1 MNLTMNFMMTHCA
14 AFASPRIWLSLTIA
28 AILAGCAASSPA
40 PVTDARPTP
49 VRPGTGTTPNR
60 TDQPAKPGV
69 TAPANPSTSTLPS
82 TSSSSTPVATATPLG
97 GIKPL
102 EGTPLDSKPLDA
114 KPLDTKPTELKPGEV
129 RPIPAN
135 KLHVVQRSET
145 VRSIATQYGLD
156 FRQLGAWNNLE
167 NPNLLKVGDTLRL
180 APPDNPSGLTYT
192 DTSGPSASGESTN
205 LKPSEASTAPFIV
218 PPGAPPEGKPL
229 SNSALLKVDPR
240 ASKAPYSDQ
249 TYARMVGEAAASGS
263 AAPVLPLPGGSATTP
278 PAASA
283 TTTPAATATTP
294 GAGVTPG
301 ENVDWAWP
309 LAGKT
314 KVNSVFSEASK
325 GIVINGA
332 RGTPI
337 LAAAPGRVIH
347 SQSVLRGYGKLI
359 IIKHNEN
366 WLSAYAHNDKVMVKE
381 GEDVKRG
388 QKIAEMGSTD
398 AEVVKLHF
406 EIRKQGKPVD
416 PAKYLP
422 AQ

>member
-1 MNLTMNFMMTHCA
+1 MNLTMIFTMPRRATHHA
-14 AFASPRIWLSLTIA
+14 TFASPRILVSLTIA
-28 AILAGCAASSPA
+28 TILAGCAASSPA

-69 TAPANPSTSTLPS
+69 TTPAIPSTSTPPS
-82 TSSSSTPVATATPLG
+82 GSSTPVATATPLG

-102 EGTPLDSKPLDA
+102 EGTPLDN
-114 KPLDTKPTELKPGEV
+114 KPLDTKPAELKPGEV

-205 LKPSEASTAPFIV
+205 LKPSEASTAPFVV

-229 SNSALLKVDPR
+229 GNSALLNVDPR

-249 TYARMVGEAAASGS
+249 TSARRVGEAAASGS
-263 AAPVLPLPGGSATTP
+263 AAAALPLPGSSGAISGATP

-283 TTTPAATATTP
+283 TPSATATTP

-309 LAGKT
+309 LAGKS
-314 KVNSVFSEASK
+314 KVNSGFTDASK

-398 AEVVKLHF
+398 TDAVKLHF

-416 PAKYLP
+416 PTKYLP